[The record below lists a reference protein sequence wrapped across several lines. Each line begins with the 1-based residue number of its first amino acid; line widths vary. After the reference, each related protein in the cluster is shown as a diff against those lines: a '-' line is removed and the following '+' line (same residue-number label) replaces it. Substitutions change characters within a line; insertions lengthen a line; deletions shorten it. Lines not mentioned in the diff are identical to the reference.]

1 MRDEPKMHPVIKI
14 CRKSSELQPKR
25 LLSVRQRNEPK
36 LLVELLATG
45 MSSARMSSIAMLM
58 AACPR
63 YYKTILADTEDVVI
77 LFFQAI
83 SGFISTNYRYL

>member
-1 MRDEPKMHPVIKI
+1 MHPVIKI

-45 MSSARMSSIAMLM
+45 MSSARMSSIAMLI

-83 SGFISTNYRYL
+83 SGFISTNYRYLYR